1 MQPCIRNFDKK
12 EKNFIIFSRPHQRK
26 RAFRVAFLQ
35 QACYNVAMKN
45 RNSQPTK
52 SYKIVFSNLIIGL
65 CILVFAL
72 CVSGIAVSVYRL
84 VKFGVETWSDALKS
98 PLLIGVSVFCIA
110 LVISVLVRSR
120 YLVDGKYLISQFGFV
135 KSKFEIKDI
144 TTLELNTDTY
154 KLTVYMGEQFF
165 VITSSPAWNE
175 EFIRALLAVNPNID
189 YTFTLASKEEPKKKK

>member
-1 MQPCIRNFDKK
+1 M
-12 EKNFIIFSRPHQRK
+12 
-26 RAFRVAFLQ
+26 
-35 QACYNVAMKN
+35 
-45 RNSQPTK
+45 
-52 SYKIVFSNLIIGL
+52 
-65 CILVFAL
+65 
-72 CVSGIAVSVYRL
+72 
-84 VKFGVETWSDALKS
+84 
-98 PLLIGVSVFCIA
+98 
-110 LVISVLVRSR
+110 
-120 YLVDGKYLISQFGFV
+120 